1 MPRAFLLVLAIYYGH
16 CSGLAIKDLMDLMEP
31 DVKRDMLPRFIDISA
46 ILLAGGASTRMGGRN
61 KAFLKIGAKTIIQ
74 REIDALEP
82 IFDRIIIITNNF
94 DTYSCLGK
102 PMFADI
108 KPGHGS
114 LGGIFTGLN
123 CCSTEYGFIF
133 ACDMP
138 FLNQEV
144 ISYICKRS
152 WGHDITI
159 PRIGGYLEPLH
170 AVYSA
175 RCIPF
180 IEKLMQRGNLKIK
193 KLFNEVDMLEIEQQ
207 ELATIDP
214 CLQFHI
220 NVNTPTDLD
229 KAMEMVRTNSQL
241 S

>member
-1 MPRAFLLVLAIYYGH
+1 
-16 CSGLAIKDLMDLMEP
+16 
-31 DVKRDMLPRFIDISA
+31 
-46 ILLAGGASTRMGGRN
+46 
-61 KAFLKIGAKTIIQ
+61 
-74 REIDALEP
+74 
-82 IFDRIIIITNNF
+82 
-94 DTYSCLGK
+94 
-102 PMFADI
+102 
-108 KPGHGS
+108 
-114 LGGIFTGLN
+114 
-123 CCSTEYGFIF
+123 
-133 ACDMP
+133 
-138 FLNQEV
+138 
-144 ISYICKRS
+144 
-152 WGHDITI
+152 
-159 PRIGGYLEPLH
+159 LEPLH